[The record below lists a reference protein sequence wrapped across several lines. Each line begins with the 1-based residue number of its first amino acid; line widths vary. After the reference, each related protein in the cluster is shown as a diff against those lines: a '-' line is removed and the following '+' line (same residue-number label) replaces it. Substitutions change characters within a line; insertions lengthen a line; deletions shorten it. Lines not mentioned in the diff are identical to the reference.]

1 MMSFR
6 SPNRLGL
13 AAAAFIGLKLVN
25 LTLNLRMFPS
35 LKPVAAQ
42 PTDLD
47 GVVLLIPM
55 RNEIDRLP
63 ATLSGFLTSGA
74 TAITFLDDESTDNS
88 AAAVMAASK
97 DSDVSVRVIPGR
109 PRPTGW
115 AGKTWAC
122 AQLAESTQAELLVFC
137 DADVLLA
144 PGALR
149 SVVTEMRSQQAQV
162 FSVFPRQ
169 NVHGWSE
176 RILIP
181 LINNTLLC
189 YLPFPLLAAPIPA
202 AATANGS
209 ILAFTARAYRQLDP
223 FESVKDALVEDVAI
237 ARLTRAA
244 GIRLGLALG
253 GGLVRVR
260 MFSSFGEMVSGLG
273 RGISPLA
280 GRHSILLALGWLAH
294 LALYTLPPVLAA
306 RLPSWRLVAA
316 LGIAERLL
324 VEAKTGSRDWTAA
337 LVPGLAPVVA
347 LPVVI
352 QALRK
357 TQTWKGRSYQ

>member
-1 MMSFR
+1 MSSR
-6 SPNRLGL
+6 YPNRLGL

-25 LTLNLRMFPS
+25 LTLNLSLFPT
-35 LKPVAAQ
+35 LKTVTSAA
-42 PTDLD
+42 TDLD
-47 GVVLLIPM
+47 GVALLIPM
-55 RNEIDRLP
+55 RNETDRLP
-63 ATLSGFLTSGA
+63 ATLAGFLTSGA
-74 TAITFLDDESTDNS
+74 TEITFLDDESTDSS
-88 AAAVMAASK
+88 AATVRAANKNSE
-97 DSDVSVRVIPGR
+97 VPVRVINGR

-122 AQLAESTQAELLVFC
+122 AQLATSTKAELLVFC

-144 PGALR
+144 PGALIA
-149 SVVTEMRSQQAQV
+149 VVAEMRSQKAEV

-169 NVHGWSE
+169 KVLLWSE

-181 LINNTLLC
+181 LINDTLLC
-189 YLPFPLLAAPIPA
+189 FLPFPLLAAPVPA

-209 ILAFTARAYRQLDP
+209 ILAFTSRAYHQLDP
-223 FESVKDALVEDVAI
+223 FESVKDALVEDVSI

-244 GIRLGLALG
+244 GLRLGLALG

-260 MFSSFGEMVSGLG
+260 MFSNFGEMVRGLG

-280 GRHSILLALGWLAH
+280 GRHPILLVLGWLVH

-306 RLPSWRLVAA
+306 RLPAWRLVAA
-316 LGIAERLL
+316 LGVAERLL

-347 LPVVI
+347 LPVVV